1 VGLVCGRKGDI
12 AMSKARRNIE
22 IVPVWRKSVDRHLL
36 LQALLALLAQFE
48 EEAKEGQL
56 NGTGEEVS
64 HD

>member
-1 VGLVCGRKGDI
+1 
-12 AMSKARRNIE
+12 MSKTRRNIE